1 MATERPERAPDSRP
15 LTELLDRLRQRRDG
29 TPGYRLDGEIARGG
43 MGAILRVWDEALR
56 RPMAMKVAL
65 GDQGLGTTLD
75 EAGDTAPLPEDERR
89 LSRFLEEAQ
98 ITGQLEHPG
107 IVPVHELGIDERGRA
122 FFTMRLVRGRDLEQ
136 VFALVASGA
145 EGWNLTRAVGVL
157 LRACEAMAYAH
168 DRNVLHRDLKPA
180 NVMVGAFGEV
190 YVMDWGIARVLGET
204 DRHDVRLQPVLE
216 PMPAPRD
223 DGVATD
229 RHDHAH
235 DSASHLYTMDG
246 DIIGT
251 PAYMSPEQARG
262 QIDQLDARCDV
273 YSLGAMLYRLLA
285 GEAPYEREGDG
296 SAYTML
302 RELLVG
308 PPMSLARLA
317 PEAPAE
323 LIAIAD
329 KAMAHDRDARYPTM
343 LALADDLRAFLENRV
358 VGAFETGAWAEAR
371 KWIGRNQ
378 ALAVS
383 LLAAVLL
390 LIGGLATS
398 LTFAQQARSEAQRA
412 EEQRLSAVANAA
424 EAVRQQRVAAAV
436 NAFLN
441 DDLLAAVAPE
451 HMGTDVT
458 VREVLDQAA
467 RQLDWSFREQPEVEA
482 ALRLTI
488 GTSLSRLGDPAAA
501 RRHFERSIALSDD
514 LPTGAE
520 DALKARIGL
529 AKASIDAGDVAGA
542 EAAYRGA
549 RRDAVAMF
557 DERHRAVLSIDN
569 DLALLLQQDGRVAE
583 ARALYERTLATSASE
598 LGPDAPNTVTTRAN
612 LGQLLTELGEH
623 DAAEALLVEAAAQQ
637 ARVLGS
643 HHPLTID
650 AKNSL
655 ALLHLEQGKLELAER
670 EFAEVLR
677 LRTDSHGEDH
687 LHCARVLTSLGN
699 VRSLLARHAAA
710 LADLERAVA
719 LLQARLGADHPWT
732 LDALGN
738 QCAALLNAGRPSE
751 ALPPRE
757 ALLAAQRRVHGDE
770 HPDTLLAMSNLA
782 ALYNELGRRDDAE
795 RLGREAL
802 ALEER
807 VLGPEH
813 PSTMITREN
822 LGGVLFAMGRLDESV
837 TLTEAVLEGRR
848 RTLGEQH
855 PAVTKTL
862 YNLAMLRKAA
872 GANDEAEQLFRD
884 VLERNRRDLP
894 ADHPAIG
901 DTLARLGALRSAAK
915 DFAAAE
921 PLLREALAI
930 RRQTFAP
937 DASEVTVLL
946 HDLGVLRYRVDDVPG
961 AIALLREAYDLR
973 LAAHG
978 AQHLYTQTTGFVLG
992 LFLKK
997 AERLAE
1003 AEPLLIA
1010 WYDFQVASNGADAAD
1025 AQRAVKALIELYEAS
1040 GRADDAAKWRERA
1053 R

>member
-1 MATERPERAPDSRP
+1 MAIEEPAPDPTTRP
-15 LTELLDRLRQRRDG
+15 LTELLGRLRQRREG
-29 TPGYRLDGEIARGG
+29 SSAYRHEGEIARGG

-65 GDQGLGTTLD
+65 GDRGQGTTAD
-75 EAGDTAPLPEDERR
+75 IAHDTTPLPDEERR

-107 IVPVHELGIDERGRA
+107 IVPVHELGLDEHGRA
-122 FFTMRLVRGRDLEQ
+122 FFTMRLVRGRDLEEI
-136 VFALVASGA
+136 FSLVADGT

-157 LRACEAMAYAH
+157 LRVCEAMAFAH
-168 DRNVLHRDLKPA
+168 DRKVLHRDLKPA

-190 YVMDWGIARVLGET
+190 YVMDWGIARVLGEA
-204 DRHDVRLQPVLE
+204 DRHDVRLQPVVT
-216 PMPAPRD
+216 PPAQPGER
-223 DGVATD
+223 VATD
-229 RHDHAH
+229 RHEHAH

-262 QIDQLDARCDV
+262 LIDQLDARADV

-285 GEAPYEREGDG
+285 GEAPYEREDDG
-296 SAYTML
+296 SAYAML
-302 RELLVG
+302 RQLLAG
-308 PPMSLARLA
+308 PPTPLARLA
-317 PEAPAE
+317 PGAPAE

-329 KAMAHDRDARYPTM
+329 KAMAHDPDARYPTM
-343 LALADDLRAFLENRV
+343 LALADDLRAYLENRV
-358 VGAFETGAWAEAR
+358 VAAFETGAWAEAR
-371 KWIGRNQ
+371 KWIGRNK
-378 ALAVS
+378 ALAAS
-383 LLAAVLL
+383 LSMAVLL

-398 LTFAQQARSEAQRA
+398 LMFAQQARREATRA
-412 EEQRLSAVANAA
+412 DAEREVAVANAA
-424 EAVRQQRVAAAV
+424 EAVRQQRVAEAV
-436 NAFLN
+436 NSFLN

-451 HMGTDVT
+451 HMGVDVT

-467 RQLDWSFREQPEVEA
+467 LQLDWSFDDQPEVEA
-482 ALRLTI
+482 ALHLTI
-488 GTSLSRLGDPAAA
+488 GNSFSRLGDPAAA
-501 RRHFERSIALSDD
+501 RRHFERAIELGED
-514 LPTGAE
+514 LPDGAE
-520 DALKARIGL
+520 GVLKARLGL
-529 AKASIDAGDVAGA
+529 ASASSDAGDVVAA
-542 EAAYRGA
+542 EAAYRAA
-549 RRDAVAMF
+549 RAAAAAMF
-557 DERHRAVLSIDN
+557 GERHRSVLSADN
-569 DLALLLQQDGRVAE
+569 DLALLLQHSGRRAE
-583 ARALYERTLATSASE
+583 ARELYERTIAAEESA
-598 LGPDAPNTVTTRAN
+598 LGRDAQNTVTTRAN
-612 LGQLLTELGEH
+612 LAQLLTELGEL
-623 DAAEALLVEAAAQQ
+623 DTAEALLVEAVAQQ
-637 ARVLGS
+637 ERGRGI

-650 AKNSL
+650 ARNSL
-655 ALLHLEQGKLELAER
+655 ALLHIQQGKLEQAER
-670 EFAEVLR
+670 ELVEVLR
-677 LRTDSHGEDH
+677 LRAATHGDDH
-687 LHCARVLTSLGN
+687 LHCARALTSLGN
-699 VRSLLARHAAA
+699 VRSLLANHAAA
-710 LADLERAVA
+710 LTDLERAVG
-719 LLQARLGADHPWT
+719 LLRPRLGADHPWT

-738 QCAALLNAGRPSE
+738 LCAALLNAGRPAE
-751 ALPPRE
+751 ALPQRE

-795 RLGREAL
+795 RLGRETL

-807 VLGPEH
+807 VLGVDH
-813 PSTMITREN
+813 PSTLITREN
-822 LGGVLFAMGRLDESV
+822 LGGVLFAMGRLDEST

-855 PAVTKTL
+855 PAVTKSL
-862 YNLAMLRKAA
+862 YNLAMVRKAG
-872 GANDEAEQLFRD
+872 GANDEAEGLFRE
-884 VLERNRRDLP
+884 VLERNRRELP
-894 ADHPAIG
+894 ADHPSIA

-973 LAAHG
+973 VAAHG
-978 AQHLYTQTTGFVLG
+978 EQHLYTRTTGFVLG

-997 AERLAE
+997 AQRWNEV
-1003 AEPLLIA
+1003 EPLLIA
-1010 WYDFQVASNGADAAD
+1010 WYDFQVASNGPDNAD
-1025 AQRAVKALIELYEAS
+1025 AQRAVKALIELYEAT